1 MDVNFLVWME
11 CVAPPSCTFDM
22 PEGHALDC
30 LVHYFHGLEMNRRTF
45 GWASRLSGIRN
56 VTEKMAV
63 VVGLHFPIEPERHL
77 GGAFE
82 RQHSKENVRLISLMA
97 TAGPENV

>member
-1 MDVNFLVWME
+1 MHRVRGPAF
-11 CVAPPSCTFDM
+11 TFDM
-22 PEGHALDC
+22 PEGHALNC

-77 GGAFE
+77 GRAFE
-82 RQHSKENVRLISLMA
+82 RQHSKENVRLISMMA
-97 TAGPENV
+97 TAGPKNV